1 MDGKF
6 WKMKKKKKKII
17 SSQGNKE
24 QGKNIHY
31 Y

>member
-1 MDGKF
+1 MVSFEK
-6 WKMKKKKKKII
+6 WKKKKKKII

>member
-1 MDGKF
+1 MVSFEK
-6 WKMKKKKKKII
+6 WKKKKKKKII